1 MNQSNARE
9 KQPQSRGSKTC
20 EVYPL
25 PGFSVK
31 IIKSTASAPALQY
44 NIPVALG

>member
-9 KQPQSRGSKTC
+9 KQPQSRGSTTC
-20 EVYPL
+20 GADTL

-31 IIKSTASAPALQY
+31 IIKPTVTAPALQY